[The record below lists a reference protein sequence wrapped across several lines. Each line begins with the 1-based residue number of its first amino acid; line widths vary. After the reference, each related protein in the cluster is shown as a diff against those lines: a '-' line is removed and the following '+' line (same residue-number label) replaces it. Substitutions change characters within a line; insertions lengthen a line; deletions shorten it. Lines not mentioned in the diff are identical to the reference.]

1 MKIAQHTKTRLGA
14 VLLAAFIASPN
25 LVGCA
30 SRSGSDLPP
39 PPDNPVAKAEAG
51 GPMLLGQGPVVYDS
65 TAAAPPAAPMAAPA
79 NTPVAAPP
87 APADPWPRDI
97 AIDKADALIYQPQVE
112 SWTGNALA
120 WRVAVAL
127 RPAGR
132 KDETFGVLWGTART
146 DVDRGTRSVELNDVT
161 ISKIN
166 FPTLPDKGAQ
176 YLAAFRTAIVPALQT
191 MALDSL
197 EASLAASQ
205 TVKPQGQ
212 AVRNEPPR
220 VIVAYGPALLVPIDG
235 KPVVKSMPDSRF
247 ERVINTQAMIART
260 RFGNTWYLHVYDGWV
275 SASTLSGPWARAE
288 STPPG
293 LSQGCRVAGQ
303 VTHGRSARR
312 RRGCDTQADAGGRSA
327 GHTRHRSAD
336 RVG

>member
-1 MKIAQHTKTRLGA
+1 MTQ
-14 VLLAAFIASPN
+14 LLAPVLRPNSLERTGLFGLSTGASNWVMVGSSQHASCISTVLPFKHEGILKSAVRLVKSVSSCSRASFHN

-127 RPAGR
+127 RPAGQ

-176 YLAAFRTAIVPALQT
+176 YLAAFRRPLRAGAADD
-191 MALDSL
+191 ALDSL

-205 TVKPQGQ
+205 TVKPQG
-212 AVRNEPPR
+212 R
-220 VIVAYGPALLVPIDG
+220 
-235 KPVVKSMPDSRF
+235 
-247 ERVINTQAMIART
+247 
-260 RFGNTWYLHVYDGWV
+260 
-275 SASTLSGPWARAE
+275 
-288 STPPG
+288 
-293 LSQGCRVAGQ
+293 
-303 VTHGRSARR
+303 RSATSRR
-312 RRGCDTQADAGGRSA
+312 A
-327 GHTRHRSAD
+327 
-336 RVG
+336 